1 MALTPEQKSIWRY
14 WIASQDADLKLLA
27 QEMAEEETLPFPLY
41 HGSNTFALSL
51 TKEQRAAI
59 RKACMVLAPYYFAV
73 CKKAGLTR
81 VNDAELREICGSA
94 ETADR
99 VADALVTVERYCSG
113 SENFEYEATYLTST
127 VSKVM
132 GYANRSWFCGEL
144 HDALH
149 WLQVAAEQAKAPLP
163 AMSPE
168 ELAALQLLQEC
179 EASAKPEGVVLRL
192 DNIAM
197 KDLIGYED
205 GQPINWPR
213 TLHYFLMGTL
223 QENYRACEGYPLTS
237 GVSVPLTDESIQELR
252 DEEEQRP
259 KMLCDA
265 YQKRMF
271 RESMLEKGFSLEDI
285 QAIIER

>member
-1 MALTPEQKSIWRY
+1 MALTPEQKEIWRY
-14 WIASQDADLKLLA
+14 WMTSEKADLDLLA
-27 QEMAEEETLPFPLY
+27 QEMEEGGTLPFPLY

-73 CKKAGLTR
+73 CKEAGVTQLD
-81 VNDAELREICGSA
+81 DAQLRELCGSA
-94 ETADR
+94 ETAAR
-99 VADALVTVERYCSG
+99 VSDALVTVERYCSG

-149 WLQVAAEQAKAPLP
+149 WLQVAVEQAKAKLP
-163 AMSPE
+163 AMSTE

-179 EASAKPEGVVLRL
+179 ESFNNPEGVILRL
-192 DNIAM
+192 DNVAM

-213 TLHYFLMGTL
+213 TLHYFLTGTL
-223 QENYRACEGYPLTS
+223 QENFRACEGYPLT
-237 GVSVPLTDESIQELR
+237 GAVSVPLTEESIQAIM

-259 KMLCDA
+259 KLLCDA
-265 YQKRMF
+265 YQKQMF
-271 RESMLEKGFSLEDI
+271 RDSMLEKGFSLEDI